1 MRNSH
6 ISQPSL
12 DISKRENHLVV
23 ARLGSGPIAARLHRP
38 LPPPCVSAPTCPST
52 SHDRMSELK
61 FSGTHHTA
69 DNWSEESRLQKFSEA
84 PKELFT
90 DDTKLLTFPI
100 QFANL
105 AAPYPQLQDS
115 HFSTT
120 CLFQSVPCACRGS
133 PRMLQ
138 GFKDSVHTDILQN
151 YSGPKFPKWFI
162 FAGVSQGLEFP
173 VAICGSG
180 PSVPQTCVRI
190 PSGSDGWA
198 LQVPSPAGN

>member
-1 MRNSH
+1 MNTLHFYAMRNSH

-23 ARLGSGPIAARLHRP
+23 ARLGSRPIAARLHRP

-133 PRMLQ
+133 PRMIQ

-151 YSGPKFPKWFI
+151 YSGPKWFI
-162 FAGVSQGLEFP
+162 FESYLSH
-173 VAICGSG
+173 I
-180 PSVPQTCVRI
+180 
-190 PSGSDGWA
+190 
-198 LQVPSPAGN
+198 